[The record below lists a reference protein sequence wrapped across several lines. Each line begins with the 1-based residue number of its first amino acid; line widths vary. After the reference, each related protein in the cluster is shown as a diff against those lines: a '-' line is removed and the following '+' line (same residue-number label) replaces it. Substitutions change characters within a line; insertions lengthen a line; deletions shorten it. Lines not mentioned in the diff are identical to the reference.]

1 MPTNNQTIME
11 KVYLAGT
18 NDFQQ
23 RVPNPTQ
30 NSIASVSKFLFDP
43 MNRNYFNQ
51 FMDILINRIA
61 FTYVRGEAWKNKLA
75 VFKGQKI
82 TYGSTI
88 QEVAFEWIKAH
99 SYTYDAETLLKV
111 NKPEGEVIY
120 HSQNRQEKYP
130 ISIAYDALRTAFV
143 DEYGINNFIAKAMQ
157 VPMNS
162 DEYDEYRIML
172 QLMAFYEENWGF
184 YKHQLSAVP
193 TDEDTGKEFL
203 TALQTYAGMLEFPST
218 LYNAMNINNIPV
230 FVKSSELVLFVTPA
244 VNASVNVNTL
254 SILFN
259 MDVAD
264 VKIRKILVDELP
276 IQGAVALLTT
286 EDFFVCHDTLYENTS
301 FWNPETLATNYWL
314 HHWGIYSVSG
324 FVPAI
329 LFTTAT
335 GTSVNSI
342 TESVSGIS
350 VAFNENS
357 VNMGGTAQ
365 LTINLE
371 GTITANNSG
380 IVVAPN
386 SAIFEVSCVD
396 ANGDTKKLAA
406 TTYVDKYGILHV
418 QKRGLVDDDVITVTA
433 TATYINPSADSTSTY
448 TDTASIVVDTNNE
461 LPSVKLNK
469 TAVTLDLSESETET
483 LTATVKPTGTTV
495 TWKSSDK
502 TKATVSN
509 GVVTPVATGTANIT
523 AEITVGGVT
532 YKDTCVVTVV
542 A

>member
-61 FTYVRGEAWKNKLA
+61 FTYVRGEAWNNKLA

-120 HSQNRQEKYP
+120 HSQNRQDKYP

-230 FVKSSELVLFVTPA
+230 FAKSSELVLFVTPA

-329 LFTTAT
+329 LFTTNAGTTTQVKTQTVTGITVTSEKAT
-335 GTSVNSI
+335 AKLGEEV
-342 TESVSGIS
+342 
-350 VAFNENS
+350 
-357 VNMGGTAQ
+357 Q
-365 LTINLE
+365 LTIQLN
-371 GTITANNSG
+371 GTFAGATNIE
-380 IVVAPN
+380 PD
-386 SAIFEVSCVD
+386 SAYFEV
-396 ANGDTKKLAA
+396 AA
-406 TTYVDKYGILHV
+406 TKEDEPIDLLGTTFVDKYGVLHI
-418 QKRGLVDDDVITVTA
+418 QKRGLEAGTVITVTC
-433 TATYINPSADSTSTY
+433 TATYINPSSTTQTEH
-448 TDTASIVVDTNNE
+448 TDTVD
-461 LPSVKLNK
+461 
-469 TAVTLDLSESETET
+469 VTI
-483 LTATVKPTGTTV
+483 A
-495 TWKSSDK
+495 
-502 TKATVSN
+502 
-509 GVVTPVATGTANIT
+509 
-523 AEITVGGVT
+523 
-532 YKDTCVVTVV
+532 
-542 A
+542 